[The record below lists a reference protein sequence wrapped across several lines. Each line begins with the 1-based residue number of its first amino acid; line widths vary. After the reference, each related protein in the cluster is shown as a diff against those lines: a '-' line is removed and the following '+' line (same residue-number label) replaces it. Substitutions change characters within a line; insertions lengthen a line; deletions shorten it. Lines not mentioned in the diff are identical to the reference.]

1 MLLLDRPHA
10 GELVSSALIRGCRH
24 YHLTLSQVLRSGQA
38 AGGGSGAA
46 FFGFTPLPY
55 LAELFDMAPTDLL
68 AGHTVLAFATA
79 FSARGVWERAVANA
93 LSGVCG
99 GQALGSVMRTAVQG
113 TSHRRYCQDCVA
125 EDLRSIG
132 ESYWRTAHQLPG
144 ALVCHAHGRVLLST
158 ELRIVGGGIS
168 YDLPRN
174 CRGQPCVAKPVDQ
187 RWVKVAADVAQHA
200 HRGLEPPVA
209 PPSTHYRDL
218 AVERGWLKPDGD
230 VNIERLNEH
239 IVAVFGK
246 EALSA
251 CGLVP
256 DSKASWAAQ
265 LLQTKTTRP
274 TGTLKHLLM
283 ERFLAEP
290 AIDLSHKRKGLVAR
304 SRVDEDKAL
313 AAAFYRVA
321 DSYAARKQ
329 RVSVATVLKEVGG
342 WGVFRH
348 KRAAL
353 PRLQQAVLACR
364 TSKHGRRPQAGQL
377 LEVPGQAGA
386 VATRGD
392 LINAGHLICGEDAAA
407 KLGIPAR
414 ALPPLYRGGRILATS
429 YKGHRLWYP
438 AFWFD
443 GRVKHAVLE
452 AAFAK
457 VSKRPFA
464 EQWSTLV
471 QLWDG
476 APSLM
481 QTDD

>member
-1 MLLLDRPHA
+1 MLLLARPYA
-10 GELVSSALIRGCRH
+10 GELVSSALIRACRH
-24 YHLTLSQVLRSGQA
+24 YHLTLTQVLRSGQA

-55 LAELFDMAPTDLL
+55 LAELFDMAPADLL
-68 AGHTVLAFATA
+68 AGHTVLPFATA
-79 FSARGVWERAVANA
+79 FSPHAVSERAVDNA
-93 LSGVCG
+93 LNDVCD
-99 GQALGSVMRTAVQG
+99 GQALGAVMRSAVQG
-113 TSHRRYCQDCVA
+113 LPYRRFCQDCVA

-144 ALVCHAHGRVLLST
+144 ALVCHAHGRVLLAT
-158 ELRIVGGGIS
+158 ELRIVGGAVS
-168 YDLPRN
+168 YDLPQN
-174 CRGQPCVAKPVDQ
+174 CRGRPCVAKQVDE
-187 RWVKVAADVAQHA
+187 RWMQVAADIARHA
-200 HRGLEPPVA
+200 HRGLEPPVSPA
-209 PPSTHYRDL
+209 STHYRDL
-218 AVERGWLKPDGD
+218 SVERGWLKPDGD

-239 IVAVFGK
+239 VVAVFGE

-256 DSKASWAAQ
+256 DSNASWAAQ

-274 TGTLKHLLM
+274 TATLKHILM

-329 RVSVATVLKEVGG
+329 RVSVATVLKEAGG

-353 PRLQQAVLACR
+353 PRLQQAVLAFR

-377 LEVPGQAGA
+377 LEVPGQAGV

-392 LINAGHLICGEDAAA
+392 LINAGHLICGEDASA

-414 ALPPLYRGGRILATS
+414 ALPPLFRAGRILATS
-429 YKGHRLWYP
+429 YKGQRLWYP

-443 GRVKHAVLE
+443 GRVPPAALE
-452 AAFAK
+452 AAFAR

-464 EQWSTLV
+464 EQWSALV
-471 QLWDG
+471 GVWEVG
-476 APSLM
+476 GM
-481 QTDD
+481 